1 MSDVRASELKSMKTN
16 NECIQEMWRES
27 KLLKQIALHN
37 PCALR
42 KYWVI
47 NCVFSTDALE
57 C

>member
-27 KLLKQIALHN
+27 KLLKQIAMHN
-37 PCALR
+37 PCALQ
-42 KYWVI
+42 KDWVH
-47 NCVFSTDALE
+47 CVFSADALE